1 MSGPKQTRIRPS
13 QQRLARR
20 QLAPLVAPLQAARAT
35 LAKLSAATCRGVHRE
50 LGDAVRV
57 LRAELVKF
65 RGTPEARSSMLA
77 AVRSVEACGARLEV
91 AAQSAPSLADAE
103 ALSAEIGAFISGNS
117 SGSIESAASRARHVI
132 DRAEHLAVAHR
143 EALETLDSVRALMK
157 PTDDAP
163 SDAQLAATK
172 LLAAA
177 RATIQNE
184 SKELEADDHAL
195 LMLGAFD
202 RAAHDAAIRSAHETL
217 GSGDAEAASGFTDRA
232 RSMRLAARLRGSEVR
247 TEIAMRDEI
256 AAHLAA
262 TLRDRNYDECQA
274 YLKPGPGGDER
285 PLVIY
290 ANNPSGTAHVRITLP
305 LHDSMTIEVDGVANG
320 EEEICVD
327 VLESFQ
333 KALEATGD
341 GMDMIDLG
349 RATPFLARVRERA
362 LQRERQR
369 ESGR

>member
-1 MSGPKQTRIRPS
+1 MSGPKQTSIRPS
-13 QQRLARR
+13 QRRLARR
-20 QLAPLVAPLQAARAT
+20 QLAPLVAPLQAARAA
-35 LAKLSAATCRGVHRE
+35 LAKLSAETCRGVHRD
-50 LGDAVRV
+50 LGDAVRA
-57 LRAELVKF
+57 LRAELAKF
-65 RGTPEARSSMLA
+65 RGSSESRSSMLA
-77 AVRSVEACGARLEV
+77 ALRSVEACGARLE
-91 AAQSAPSLADAE
+91 AAARSAPSSADAE
-103 ALSAEIGAFISGNS
+103 ALGAEIGAFMSGNA
-117 SGSIESAASRARHVI
+117 SGSIESVASTARHVL
-132 DRAEHLAVAHR
+132 DRAEHLAAAHR
-143 EALETLDSVRALMK
+143 EALETLDSVRSLMK

-163 SDAQLAATK
+163 SDVQRAATK

-177 RATIQNE
+177 KATIQNE
-184 SKELEADDHAL
+184 SKELDADDDTL
-195 LMLGAFD
+195 LALGAFD
-202 RAAHDAAIRSAHETL
+202 RAAHDAAIRSAHESL
-217 GSGDAEAASGFTDRA
+217 GSGDAEAAAELTDRA
-232 RSMRLAARLRGSEVR
+232 RSMRLAARLRGSTVR
-247 TEIAMRDEI
+247 TEIVMRDEI

-305 LHDSMTIEVDGVANG
+305 LNDSMTIEVDGVADG

-333 KALEATGD
+333 RALEATGD
-341 GMDMIDLG
+341 GMDMVDLG

-369 ESGR
+369 ERER